1 MLFSTN
7 LKIKGEQIKLIANAL
22 NTLGTA
28 AIVLGFLRQILVP
41 SNDGGS
47 DWFSMVFAIGIGLM
61 LYFVANRVLARLP
74 TEE

>member
-1 MLFSTN
+1 MLFSTKS
-7 LKIKGEQIKLIANAL
+7 KIKSEQLKLIANAL

-41 SNDGGS
+41 AADVTS
-47 DWFSMVFAIGIGLM
+47 DWLSMVFAIGIGLM
-61 LYFVANRVLARLP
+61 LYFVANRVLTRLP